1 MNKQRTLRCVFY
13 SHIWAIHRLGRAGL
27 GDFNNDVLA
36 ELAVDSHLAPV
47 FRKQFETR
55 WGLAGVLTSSD
66 CLHLISEKYPYVPA
80 PLILAPN
87 PSVSVSALESAVSVL
102 PSTPGPF
109 TQATLLVHVDDA
121 AKFRGAYAHVER
133 FSVLWD
139 LADLPSLALEQLAA
153 VLAENNCLTPARWA
167 GLHVCRHPLRP
178 VPDWE
183 ERRSDWLKILGE
195 FPAVNAE
202 FA

>member
-1 MNKQRTLRCVFY
+1 MEKIRTLRCVFY
-13 SHIWAIHRLGRAGL
+13 SHIWSIHRLALAGL

-47 FRKQFETR
+47 FRRQFETR

-66 CLHLISEKYPYVPA
+66 CLDLISEKYPYVPA

-102 PSTPGPF
+102 ASTPGQF

-121 AKFRGAYAHVER
+121 AKFAGCYAHIER

-139 LADLPSLALEQLAA
+139 LADLPSLALEQLAT
-153 VLAENNCLTPARWA
+153 VLAEHDCLAPGRWA

-183 ERRSDWLKILGE
+183 ERRSDWQQIAGE
-195 FPAVNAE
+195 FPGVNVELA
-202 FA
+202 